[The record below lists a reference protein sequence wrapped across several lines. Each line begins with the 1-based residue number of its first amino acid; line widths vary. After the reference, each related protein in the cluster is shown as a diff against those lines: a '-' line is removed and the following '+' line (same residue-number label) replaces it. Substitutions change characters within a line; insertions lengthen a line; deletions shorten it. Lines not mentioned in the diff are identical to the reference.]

1 MRIRYSSISF
11 LRNVYRPPLI
21 RCIILSIPDSGHL
34 LFCGREFSYF
44 NRRKLFASRFK
55 LHLQRNLFKMPTVS
69 SNILSGKEV
78 SLDIQKQLQEEVKLL
93 KEEHPNFEPVLAIVQ
108 VGAREDSN
116 VYIRMKKKVAAEVGV
131 ATKHVQLPRTLSES
145 E

>member
-1 MRIRYSSISF
+1 MEIWSHGDSTYLFNRDTVVVGRGAM
-11 LRNVYRPPLI
+11 
-21 RCIILSIPDSGHL
+21 LSTDMSLVALLSTDIELCEDKTLSMQCL
-34 LFCGREFSYF
+34 LFLADSFQT
-44 NRRKLFASRFK
+44 
-55 LHLQRNLFKMPTVS
+55 LQIKRNLQPLK
-69 SNILSGKEV
+69 GGR
-78 SLDIQKQLQEEVKLL
+78 DIQKQLQEEVKLL